1 MRPAPDNKAAQLHRT
16 KDKRSAAAAQY
27 RKWYKTKEWQ
37 TIRRQRF
44 AMEPSCRFCAASGHI
59 SRATSCDH
67 IKPHRGNASLFFD
80 LNNTQS
86 LCRRCHDST
95 KQKQERRGYSDEI
108 GSDGLPVDPMHPFN
122 KG

>member
-1 MRPAPDNKAAQLHRT
+1 MKRLPSNKAAPPHRT
-16 KDKRSAAAAQY
+16 KDQRSAAAAQY
-27 RKWYKTKEWQ
+27 RQWYKGKEWQ
-37 TIRRQRF
+37 AIRRRRF
-44 AMEPSCRFCAASGHI
+44 AVEPHCRFCAASGQI
-59 SRATSCDH
+59 SRAASCDH
-67 IKPHRGNASLFFD
+67 IKPHRGDRSLFFD
-80 LNNTQS
+80 FNNTQS